1 MSFVNLLKSKGKAF
15 NASKPLITAL
25 EVEAQTNLKSLRTDG
40 GEYISHEWKAFA
52 KDKGFQ
58 HQLTA
63 PYSPKQNG
71 VNERLNRTLL
81 EKMRCLLL
89 WSKLPKSY

>member
-1 MSFVNLLKSKGKAF
+1 M
-15 NASKPLITAL
+15 
-25 EVEAQTNLKSLRTDG
+25 G
-40 GEYISHEWKAFA
+40 GEAFA

-63 PYSPKQNG
+63 PYIPEQNG

-89 WSKLPKSY
+89 WSKLPKS